1 MKESRRI
8 AYDGRLAIEPF
19 RGMGRFLRT
28 LISGREDEL
37 LGFCAS
43 GESSKSLNLTA
54 SGLHFY
60 PAWEQWSLPRLISKF
75 NVDTFIAPYNTAPL
89 FLPSNVRLVII
100 VYDLIFFEPM
110 PPSQS
115 MYQNIGRI
123 YRRLVVPRATRKAQ
137 IVLTVSN
144 FTKTR
149 LVNSFGI
156 DPQQVQVIPCSLD
169 AEWFECATPT
179 DRREQFIFMVSGEA
193 PSKNLARGIEGFARF
208 VQMTGNRQI
217 RLKIA
222 GVKKKFHA
230 VFAPLAE
237 KLGIGSAVDFLGYL
251 TESDLRNLYRS
262 ADMFVMPSLSEGF
275 GIPVLEA
282 MASRVPIAVSTGGSL
297 PEVAGNAALYFD
309 PYSIEDMAERMRE
322 ILTTKTTR
330 DALITAGDQQARKY
344 HEKEIQPLIDSFW
357 HSLGQP

>member
-19 RGMGRFLRT
+19 RGMGRYLRT
-28 LISGREDEL
+28 LISGRQDEL

-43 GESSKSLNLTA
+43 GESSKSLDMIG
-54 SGLHFY
+54 SGFSFY
-60 PAWEQWSLPRLISKF
+60 PAWEQLSLPRLISKF
-75 NVDTFIAPYNTAPL
+75 NIGTFIAPYNTGPL
-89 FLPSNVRLVII
+89 LLPSKVRLVLI
-100 VYDLIFFEPM
+100 VHDLIFLEPS
-110 PPSQS
+110 PPSYS
-115 MYQNIGRI
+115 TYQNVGRI
-123 YRRLVVPRATRKAQ
+123 YRRLVVPRAIRKAE
-137 IVLTVSN
+137 IVLTVSD

-149 LVNSFGI
+149 LVDSFGI
-156 DPQQVQVIPCSLD
+156 DPEQIRVIPCSLG
-169 AEWFECATPT
+169 AEWFVGATPT
-179 DRREQFIFMVSGEA
+179 DCRGQFIFMVSGEA
-193 PSKNLARGIEGFARF
+193 PSKNLGRGIEAFAQF
-208 VQMTGNRQI
+208 VQMTENRQF

-222 GVKKKFHA
+222 GVKAKFHA
-230 VFAPLAE
+230 VFAQLAE
-237 KLGIGSAVDFLGYL
+237 KLGIGSAVDFLGYVSD
-251 TESDLRNLYRS
+251 SDLRSLYRA
-262 ADMFVMPSLSEGF
+262 ADAFVMPSLSEGF

-282 MASRVPIAVSTGGSL
+282 MASRVPVAASSGGSL

-344 HEKEIQPLIDSFW
+344 HEKEIQPVIDSFW